1 MMTKRGIYYKSK
13 FKILIWISKLWI
25 AFVIILRKKL
35 RYIRALYVKTEME
48 NLTLHRFHCWKLSMI
63 SQSILIVS
71 CSTVNYCLYISVQ
84 SLSKQNSRTSRRDS
98 SDTGDDRTPGEEIV
112 GVCNGQQMAVSN
124 RARDPRLTQSC
135 ITQWHILLCFAC
147 DFFLLVLRA
156 DMLLVYI
163 WFLFICKKKGSWPS
177 VELKRML
184 FKLCTFLVYCF
195 VCSLHNVEVIYL
207 QLSTYTISETV
218 QWSQM
223 KFVVGGS
230 TSKDSKQI
238 SFSILLSKTNPPLT

>member
-1 MMTKRGIYYKSK
+1 MNNHFHLQQKNLLCPLDWSCMD
-13 FKILIWISKLWI
+13 
-25 AFVIILRKKL
+25 LRACVN
-35 RYIRALYVKTEME
+35 IMTEME
-48 NLTLHRFHCWKLSMI
+48 NVTLYRLHCWKSSVI
-63 SQSILIVS
+63 SQSILIVR

-135 ITQWHILLCFAC
+135 ITQWHILCFAC

-163 WFLFICKKKGSWPS
+163 WFLLLCKKKKGSWPN
-177 VELKRML
+177 VKLKRMVFRPL
-184 FKLCTFLVYCF
+184 AYFQCIVLCVCCMMWKSYISNHPHIYDLWNSSVESDEICCWRVYIKRLQSRFHFPFYCPG
-195 VCSLHNVEVIYL
+195 VIH
-207 QLSTYTISETV
+207 T
-218 QWSQM
+218 
-223 KFVVGGS
+223 
-230 TSKDSKQI
+230 
-238 SFSILLSKTNPPLT
+238 